1 MRYLTC
7 VIRPVEKIHP
17 VEAAMAAAPD
27 VTPVAIHQ
35 TKLLD
40 DGTCVTL
47 LEVKGDLASL
57 ESLLAAHESVL
68 EFTVAGDR
76 EGFVYLQSEPDELT
90 EAIIDLQSESAV
102 VVRFP
107 VEHTRDGGLRAT
119 LIGDDEAFRRA
130 VAAFPDE
137 LDVELEAVGD
147 YRPDVRDVFAG
158 LTDRQQEILA
168 TAIRAGYYEDPRRA
182 TQEDVAEALGI
193 APGTVSEHLRRIE
206 SRVFAEYVL
215 ESGPGEGPA
224 AGGAGNAE

>member
-7 VIRPVEKIHP
+7 VVRPVEKVHP
-17 VEAAMAAAPD
+17 VEAALATAPD
-27 VTPVAIHQ
+27 VAPVAIHQ

-57 ESLLAAHESVL
+57 ESLLEAHESVL

-76 EGFVYLQSEPDELT
+76 EGFVYLLSEPDELT
-90 EAIIDLQSESAV
+90 ESIINLQSESTV
-102 VVRFP
+102 IVQFP
-107 VEHTRDGGLRAT
+107 VEHTGDGGLRAT
-119 LIGDDEAFRRA
+119 MIGDDAGFQRAFEAF
-130 VAAFPDE
+130 PEE
-137 LDVELEAVGD
+137 LDVEVEAVGD

-182 TQEDVAEALGI
+182 TQEDVAERLDV

-206 SRVFAEYVL
+206 AKVFSEYVL
-215 ESGPGEGPA
+215 GSEPSDGREVD
-224 AGGAGNAE
+224 

>member
-7 VIRPVEKIHP
+7 VIRPVEKVHP
-17 VEAAMAAAPD
+17 VEAAIAAAPA

-57 ESLLAAHESVL
+57 ESLLADHGSVL

-76 EGFVYLQSEPDELT
+76 EGFVYLQSEPDDLT
-90 EAIIDLQSESAV
+90 RSMIRLQSESAV

-107 VEHTRDGGLRAT
+107 VEHTGDGGLRAT
-119 LIGDDEAFRRA
+119 MIGDDAGFRRGFE
-130 VAAFPDE
+130 AFPDE
-137 LDVELEAVGD
+137 LDVEVEAIGD

-182 TQEDVAEALGI
+182 SQADVAEAIGV

-206 SRVFAEYVL
+206 ATVFSEYVIG
-215 ESGPGEGPA
+215 SD
-224 AGGAGNAE
+224 GGDAPVDR